1 MRINPNPVNNPKHWR
16 GRAVEMRALAIVMK
30 DIETQAIMARLAD
43 EYDKLADRAQARI
56 DGSTPQPK

>member
-1 MRINPNPVNNPKHWR
+1 M
-16 GRAVEMRALAIVMK
+16 EMRALAIVMK

>member
-1 MRINPNPVNNPKHWR
+1 MRITPNPVKNPKHWR

-30 DIETQAIMARLAD
+30 DIETQAIMAGLAD

>member
-16 GRAVEMRALAIVMK
+16 SRAVEMRALAIVMK
-30 DIETQAIMARLAD
+30 DVETQAIMARLAD